1 MKKPNALLKK
11 QTVECGD
18 MSPIFVSKDAWTKL
32 LTHPLILED
41 KTKAPLIIWGQM
53 TDTVQLSYSGK
64 PRCIKENLDYITV
77 LQIDYDNGFTI
88 PEFTERYKD
97 YRYDLYTSYNHGFK
111 PTPRFRAMF
120 PLAER
125 IYTKHICPYTR
136 ELLNEAFPGVDES
149 CFDRCH
155 WQVLP
160 CVRAADAPYQY
171 IRNQGKLLDLF
182 PVNKF
187 AQLASDYDTHIKL
200 NEQIRE
206 LEKIG
211 KPPKEKS
218 GHAKALE
225 WAQNQIDSVQPGARN
240 TEFFRILNWLHST
253 VEADE
258 YEVQELTFP
267 PDMYAEVN
275 NMIHRI
281 WNGR

>member
-32 LTHPLILED
+32 LTHPLIIED

-53 TDTVQLSYSGK
+53 TDTVQLSYSGR

-182 PVNKF
+182 PVSKF

-206 LEKIG
+206 LDKVG
-211 KPPKEKS
+211 KAPPREHNP
-218 GHAKALE
+218 HAKALA
-225 WAQNQIDSVQPGARN
+225 WAQEQIDNTPQGERN
-240 TEFFRILNWLHST
+240 KEFFRILQWLKNK
-253 VEADE
+253 VECDY
-258 YEVQELTFP
+258 YEVAELEWP
-267 PDMYAEVN
+267 CDMVEEMNEMVS
-275 NMIHRI
+275 RI
-281 WNGR
+281 FN